1 MPVTRRFTQVKALCK
16 YITPSGFRAKVATA
30 GAMAVMGAALF
41 AGSAQ
46 ACSYTGA
53 VQTFK
58 PWGDVH
64 SYVLAPEGGF
74 ETGTAGW
81 TLEGGAA
88 TVAGN
93 ESYVVNS
100 TTDSHSLALPA
111 GSAVVSPP
119 LCMSLETP
127 VIRMFARNTGD
138 PSSKLK
144 VEETYSL
151 GVVHTAAV
159 YTVTAGKTWAP
170 TQELS
175 TMATLAPLLGTI
187 VPGAIRVRVSPL
199 DSKGQWQI
207 DDFYVDPFARH

>member
-1 MPVTRRFTQVKALCK
+1 MKALSRF
-16 YITPSGFRAKVATA
+16 ITPRGLRAKLATA

-53 VQTFK
+53 TQTFK
-58 PWGDVH
+58 PRGDAH

-74 ETGTAGW
+74 EVGTAGW

-93 ESYVVNS
+93 ESYLANS
-100 TTDSHSLALPA
+100 KADSHSLALPA

-144 VEETYSL
+144 VEMTYSL
-151 GVVHTAAV
+151 GVVRTAAV
-159 YTVTAGKTWAP
+159 YTVTAGSNWAP

-175 TMATLAPLLGTI
+175 TLGTLAPLLGS
-187 VPGAIRVRVSPL
+187 VLPSAIKVRILPL
-199 DSKGQWQI
+199 DTKGKWQI
-207 DDFYVDPFARH
+207 DDFFVDPFARH

>member
-1 MPVTRRFTQVKALCK
+1 MKALIEN
-16 YITPSGFRAKVATA
+16 ITPRGLRAKLATA
-30 GAMAVMGAALF
+30 GAMAVIGAALF

-46 ACSYTGA
+46 ACSYSGSEQ
-53 VQTFK
+53 VFK
-58 PWGDVH
+58 PWGDAH
-64 SYVLAPEGGF
+64 SYALAPDGGF
-74 ETGTAGW
+74 EAGAAGW

-93 ESYVVNS
+93 ESFNVHAG
-100 TTDSHSLALPA
+100 DSRSLALPA
-111 GSAVVSPP
+111 GSAAVTPS

-127 VIRMFARNTGD
+127 SIRMFARNTGD

-159 YTVTAGKTWAP
+159 YTVTAGTNWAP
-170 TQELS
+170 TREMS
-175 TMATLAPLLGTI
+175 TVTTLAPLLGTV
-187 VPGAIRVRVSPL
+187 VPGSIKVRVSPL